1 MVSGGVQFV
10 RTHSK
15 KKKKKEINIILL
27 TVELKLV
34 VNRKYLKCHVFK
46 IKALFGKSFFY
57 KKKIT

>member
-10 RTHSK
+10 RTHS

-46 IKALFGKSFFY
+46 TKALFGKSFFY